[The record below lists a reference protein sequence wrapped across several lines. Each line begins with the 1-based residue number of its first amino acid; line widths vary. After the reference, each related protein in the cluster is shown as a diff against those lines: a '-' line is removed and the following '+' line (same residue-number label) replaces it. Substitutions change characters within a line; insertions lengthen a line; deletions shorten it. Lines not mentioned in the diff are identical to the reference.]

1 MLGIQLAQLLDT
13 LPAGVSAAVDVVSA
27 FDDGLVPGLARLGP
41 EQTAAY
47 TALSSALGGSPL
59 AAPVAD
65 AVEKLGVGA
74 IGPDELAV
82 LAGGRA
88 ALLGAVHDALLDAF
102 DTSLSRTRNIWS
114 PGDSTPGPAA
124 NVAVACRSW
133 LQELAIT
140 GWRGV
145 DHELVS
151 AVDQTVEALLADPGS
166 RRLAFLLDGLAAELR
181 ACCPVAT
188 MDRLPV
194 RRWADLWSR
203 ALLLSWRGA
212 DSSAY
217 RAVSGRL
224 LPLVVDV
231 HEHGTAVQIQTHAV
245 LEDADGAVH
254 RVRVSVAAAKVDT
267 IVGPA
272 VWQLFGAYPRLMTAL
287 AERRCLDLAQ
297 MPLAPSG
304 DLVWRDDHAEVG
316 EPADPFATAHVR
328 LAAATAPAVPPLDR
342 DPVHIAE
349 PVLIENY
356 RITGDTLELEGH
368 RVALELDRLPRCGP
382 LTPAVVTS
390 STACLGLI
398 RFDAG
403 SWSLRPLAV
412 RAKSKGKIVEV
423 HGGDWACG
431 PTDPKVIKAQAK
443 SGDALAVL
451 RERAGRL
458 LRA

>member
-1 MLGIQLAQLLDT
+1 MLGVQLAQLLDA
-13 LPAGVSAAVDVVSA
+13 PPSGVSAAIEVVAA
-27 FDDGLVPGLARLGP
+27 FDDALVPGLARLGP
-41 EQTAAY
+41 EQTAAC
-47 TALSSALGGSPL
+47 TALSDALGGSPL
-59 AAPVAD
+59 AAPMAD
-65 AVEKLGVGA
+65 AVAKLSAGA
-74 IGPDELAV
+74 IGPDELAA

-102 DTSLSRTRNIWS
+102 DTALSRTRNAWS
-114 PGDSTPGPAA
+114 QGVSTPEPAA

-140 GWRGV
+140 GWHGV

-166 RRLAFLLDGLAAELR
+166 RRLAFLLDGLAGELR

-203 ALLLSWRGA
+203 ALLLSWHGA
-212 DSSAY
+212 DPPAY
-217 RAVSGRL
+217 PAVSGRL

-231 HEHGTAVQIQTHAV
+231 HEHGTAVQVQVHAM
-245 LEDADGAVH
+245 LENADGTVH

-272 VWQLFGAYPRLMTAL
+272 VWQLFGAHPRLMTAL
-287 AERRCLDLAQ
+287 AERRYLDLAQ
-297 MPLAPSG
+297 MSLAPSG
-304 DLVWRDDHAEVG
+304 DLVWRDDHADVG

-328 LAAATAPAVPPLDR
+328 LADAVAPAVPPLNR

-356 RITGDTLELEGH
+356 RITGDTLELEDNS
-368 RVALELDRLPRCGP
+368 VALELDRLPRCGP
-382 LTPAVVTS
+382 LTPAMVTS

-398 RFDAG
+398 RWDAG
-403 SWSLRPLAV
+403 RWSLRPLAV
-412 RAKSKGKIVEV
+412 RAKSKGKIVMV

-431 PTDPKVIKAQAK
+431 PTDPKVVKAQMK